1 MRIARRPP
9 ALALTDR
16 IGSHSMV
23 LRSIKPTKR
32 TRASRETKPILF
44 IFCEGTKTEPLYFNS
59 WRTRGMSM
67 QIIPVSHTD
76 PVGIVRDAR
85 RLLENYDFEP
95 RAGDSVWCVYD
106 VDENEDTALGSAFKF
121 AASKKFNVVVSNPC
135 FELWYLLHFQAIF
148 PPTNGANISQMFK
161 KYIPDYQ
168 KNNPVYSLLK
178 PHVAMAIENAKLL
191 AKKYDSH
198 VNPKCSRAAA
208 PYTSVYELIE
218 TILDA
223 QARAERLKK
232 Q

>member
-1 MRIARRPP
+1 M
-9 ALALTDR
+9 
-16 IGSHSMV
+16 M

-32 TRASRETKPILF
+32 SRASRETKPIIF
-44 IFCEGTKTEPLYFNS
+44 IFCEGIKTEPLYFSS

-67 QIIPVSHTD
+67 QILQVSHTD

-85 RLLENYDFEP
+85 KLLENYDFEP
-95 RAGDSVWCVYD
+95 RAGDSAWCVYD
-106 VDENEDTALGSAFKF
+106 VDENEDTAIESALKF
-121 AASKKFNVVVSNPC
+121 AESKKFNVVVSNPC
-135 FELWYLLHFQAIF
+135 FELWYLLHFQAIYS
-148 PPTNGANISQMFK
+148 PTNGANISQLLK
-161 KYIPDYQ
+161 KHIPDYQ

-178 PHVAMAIENAKLL
+178 PHVATAITNAKLL
-191 AKKYDSH
+191 AIKYNAQ

-208 PYTSVYELIE
+208 PYTNVYELVE